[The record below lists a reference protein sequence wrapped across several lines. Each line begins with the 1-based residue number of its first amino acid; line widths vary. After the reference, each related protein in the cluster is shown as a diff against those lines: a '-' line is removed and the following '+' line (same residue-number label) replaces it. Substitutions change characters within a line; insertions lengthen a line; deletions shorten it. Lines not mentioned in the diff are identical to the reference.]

1 MDSIGEFAS
10 EIKERYEIFF
20 DMFSKNYPNG
30 VGTSEEEMTLGE
42 MRNLFIA
49 DVLAPVSMIYVMSDI
64 EERKEMTTAAKYI
77 FGLEDI
83 EKILVCMIDE
93 AMTMGIC
100 FCSRSV
106 YSVYE
111 ITKLPS
117 MTFDFIKS
125 AVLAICFPHGRANID
140 QRMFLVGSYIQ
151 FNERILRNNGKLEKS
166 LVPISGFPTYQE
178 ILKKYNF
185 TVKPYTPLE
194 ESNKANG
201 FYSRMSIEIRQK
213 RVQKQVENGRE
224 CISYITS
231 QTLNNVIF
239 DALFF
244 EQIKD
249 IAPKMLG
256 TPRKDKRLYSK
267 ILKADKTVIR
277 SLFTEFNA
285 NILEK
290 KTIIEFCVEYLDK
303 PDCDAL
309 SYVIA
314 EAVCEVHDYTS
325 SWEESCF
332 KMVKMLLYDFRP
344 YNKSPFQDPTDP
356 SNLKYAD
363 KVRKLIHMFNIIIP
377 ALDVDERK
385 EALGLLDDKLYGDK
399 YSFFVPR
406 RYEKLIEERRKEEK
420 KMTIEEVKQ
429 YLDNFYEAVSNVKII
444 EELIPGSSTVVRQ
457 NSINEILNY
466 MIYLITADGNVSEE
480 DAHICSVI
488 SGIKCTPF
496 GIQYSILSSGINF
509 WEFQKQIPHF
519 FNLMISIDNSRLLT
533 RSLSRHST
541 PSNILLSE
549 MLLTIYKGI
558 GAAILLTNSPVSESK
573 TLRYYTYVNMLDE
586 YLTDNYEGERYKE
599 S

>member
-277 SLFTEFNA
+277 SLFTEFNV

-444 EELIPGSSTVVRQ
+444 EELIPGSSTVVKQ

>member
-249 IAPKMLG
+249 MTPKMLG
-256 TPRKDKRLYSK
+256 TPRKDKHLYPK
-267 ILKADKTVIR
+267 ILKSGQTVIR
-277 SLFTEFNA
+277 SLFTEFSA

-309 SYVIA
+309 SYAIA

-356 SNLKYAD
+356 NNLKYAD
-363 KVRKLIHMFNIIIP
+363 KVQKMIRIFNIIIP
-377 ALDVDERK
+377 ALNTDERK
-385 EALGLLDDKLYGDK
+385 EVLSLLDDKLYGDK

-406 RYEKLIEERRKEEK
+406 RYEKLIEERRKKEK

-586 YLTDNYEGERYKE
+586 YLTDNYEGQRYRE

>member
-64 EERKEMTTAAKYI
+64 EERKEMTIAAKYI

-100 FCSRSV
+100 FCSRFV

-444 EELIPGSSTVVRQ
+444 EELIPGSSTVVKQ

>member
-30 VGTSEEEMTLGE
+30 VETSGEKMTLGE
-42 MRNLFIA
+42 IRNLFIA

-64 EERKEMTTAAKYI
+64 EERKEMATAAKYI

-100 FCSRSV
+100 FCSCSV

-111 ITKLPS
+111 ISKLPS
-117 MTFDFIKS
+117 MIFDFIES

-151 FNERILRNNGKLEKS
+151 FNERILRSNGKLEKS
-166 LVPISGFPTYQE
+166 LVPISGFPTYQD
-178 ILKKYNF
+178 ILEKYDF

-256 TPRKDKRLYSK
+256 TPRKDKRLYPK
-267 ILKADKTVIR
+267 ILKAGKTVIR
-277 SLFTEFNA
+277 SLFTEFSA

-290 KTIIEFCVEYLDK
+290 KAIIEFYVEYLDK
-303 PDCDAL
+303 SDCDAL

-356 SNLKYAD
+356 NNLKYAD
-363 KVRKLIHMFNIIIP
+363 KVQKMIRIFNIIIP
-377 ALDVDERK
+377 ALNTDERK
-385 EALGLLDDKLYGDK
+385 EVLSLLDDKLYGDK

-406 RYEKLIEERRKEEK
+406 RYEKLIEERRKKEK

-466 MIYLITADGNVSEE
+466 MIYLIIADGNVSEE

-586 YLTDNYEGERYKE
+586 YLTDNYEGQRYRE

>member
-1 MDSIGEFAS
+1 
-10 EIKERYEIFF
+10 
-20 DMFSKNYPNG
+20 
-30 VGTSEEEMTLGE
+30 MTLGE

-444 EELIPGSSTVVRQ
+444 EELIPGSSTVVKQ

>member
-444 EELIPGSSTVVRQ
+444 EELIPGSSTVVKQ